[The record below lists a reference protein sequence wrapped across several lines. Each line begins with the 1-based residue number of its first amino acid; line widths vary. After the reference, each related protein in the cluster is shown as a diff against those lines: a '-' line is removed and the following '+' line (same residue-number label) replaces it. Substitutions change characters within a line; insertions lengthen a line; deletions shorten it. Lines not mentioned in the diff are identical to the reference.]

1 MRHYDTAALAALGNN
16 QFTVINPNAS
26 ESTPPSLKAGKI
38 LTPVVARSTPPRGEY
53 PYNYARVGLEL
64 RAADQGSPKAS
75 GLDYA
80 FATLCMADGWTC
92 IYMNGHTMTPG
103 IKVGKLVLGTN
114 ISEYTAAGEYHLEN
128 VQLLDRQGNG
138 DFLDRYNTDFDALF
152 GGSATVTITE

>member
-1 MRHYDTAALAALGNN
+1 
-16 QFTVINPNAS
+16 
-26 ESTPPSLKAGKI
+26 
-38 LTPVVARSTPPRGEY
+38 
-53 PYNYARVGLEL
+53 
-64 RAADQGSPKAS
+64 
-75 GLDYA
+75 
-80 FATLCMADGWTC
+80 
-92 IYMNGHTMTPG
+92 MNGHTMTPG